1 MTQLETV
8 QSLVMPSSKT
18 HYLSWFNDPTRDCA
32 KPGYA
37 LKQNPLFAEQ

>member
-1 MTQLETV
+1 MQN
-8 QSLVMPSSKT
+8 
-18 HYLSWFNDPTRDCA
+18 LSWFNDPTRDCA